1 MLKKYVSFLAM
12 IVLVSCSEKQAR
24 RPVSVKT
31 GNVFLK
37 ESAKKN
43 KERLKWEEAIIDSII
58 AKDTLHTF
66 VNSQYG
72 FKFYYTN
79 QNPTADYTAKFGDK
93 VTYNYSITD
102 IAGNVLYE
110 KKKDADYQYFMD
122 KEEIFS
128 GLRSA
133 LKILKEGESGVFF
146 FPSELAYGYRG
157 DKDKI
162 EYNQPIIADIQVITI
177 EKSNSDNEPK

>member
-1 MLKKYVSFLAM
+1 MLKKYVFFLV
-12 IVLVSCSEKQAR
+12 IITFVSCSEKQAR
-24 RPVSVKT
+24 RPISVKT

-79 QNPTADYTAKFGDK
+79 QNSTADYTAKFGDK

-102 IAGNVLYE
+102 ITGNVLYE
-110 KKKDADYQYFMD
+110 KQNTDYQYFMD
-122 KEEIFS
+122 KEEIFA

-162 EYNQPIIADIQVITI
+162 EYNQPIIVDIQLVTI
-177 EKSNSDNEPK
+177 EKSTPENN